1 MNNASSSG
9 PRFVASDIGGTFTD
23 TVVLDSSGAVRRY
36 KASTTPANLVDG
48 VLATFDL
55 AAADTDQTRGEFIAS
70 IRLFSHGTTVA
81 TNGLLQRRG
90 AKTGVLLTEGFG
102 DSPTIMRGMKG
113 FGLDEATYKNWRG
126 LKKQYS
132 IVDPQAVREIP
143 ERVDYTGRVVRPLD
157 EQRARAAVRE
167 LLDDGIEALAI
178 CLLWCTQHPEH
189 ERRLVEIAREESPDL
204 YVSASSDVL
213 PRIGE
218 YSRMIT
224 TAINAFLGPE
234 VAAVTRSLDSTLR
247 AAGLSHEPF
256 LMQSNGGLA
265 SVGQAADTPVSF
277 LLSGPVGGV
286 VGSRLVAEELGEV
299 NVVTADMGGT
309 SFDVGLVVDGRPL
322 LQATTFMDHQPI
334 AVPSVGVETIGA
346 GGGSIARVEDGV
358 LHVGPASAGAV
369 PGPACYGTGG
379 TEPTVTDADVVLGL
393 VNPRT
398 FLGGRQLLDRAAAEQ
413 AIRTHVAEPLG
424 LEVEDAAM
432 GIKRIVDSRMADL
445 CRQATVHKGHDPRN
459 FILVAF
465 GGAGPVHAHA
475 FGAGLGVKR
484 IVVPVTASVHSALG
498 IAASDL
504 IITHEVSEGFRT
516 PPGSSGA
523 AAYIDAGEVNAVIA
537 DVRRV
542 AVDRL
547 ASQGLDPEGIRTEFF
562 VDTRFRF
569 QIHELTI
576 ELPEYPLT
584 PDGLD
589 RLIERFIETYEL
601 RFGEGSA
608 FTAAGVEFVNWRVV
622 ATSPAEHGILGR
634 LPVADSE
641 PEPVR
646 HDRVYFGGWMDAA
659 VYDESGLVPGLSLVG
674 PAIFELSDTNIVIG
688 ARQVARVDA
697 HGNVVI
703 DMSSTSQPATRE
715 AEEAL
720 HG

>member
-1 MNNASSSG
+1 MNDADG
-9 PRFVASDIGGTFTD
+9 AHPHLVASDIGGTFTD
-23 TVVLDSSGAVRRY
+23 TVVLDASGGVRRY
-36 KASTTPANLVDG
+36 KAPTTPENLVDG

-55 AAADTDQTRGEFIAS
+55 AAADLGQTRDAFVAA

-90 AKTGVLLTEGFG
+90 ARTGVLLTEGFG

-126 LKKQYS
+126 LRKQYS
-132 IVDPQAVREIP
+132 IVEPELVREIP
-143 ERVDYTGRVVRPLD
+143 ERVDYAGRVVRPLD
-157 EQRARAAVRE
+157 EDAARTAIRE
-167 LLDDGIEALAI
+167 LLGQGIEALAI

-189 ERRLVEIAREESPDL
+189 EQRLVEIAREEAPEL

-234 VAAVTRSLDSTLR
+234 VAKVTRSLDTTLR

-265 SVGQAADTPVSF
+265 SVGQAAETPVAF

-286 VGSRLVAEELGEV
+286 VGSRLVGAELGEV
-299 NVVTADMGGT
+299 NIVTADMGGT
-309 SFDVGLVVDGRPL
+309 SFDVGLVVDGRPH
-322 LQATTFMDHQPI
+322 LQPTTVMDHQPI

-346 GGGSIARVEDGV
+346 GGGSIARIEDGA
-358 LHVGPASAGAV
+358 LRVGPSSAGAI
-369 PGPACYGTGG
+369 PGPACYGRGG

-393 VNPRT
+393 VNPQT
-398 FLGGRQLLDRAAAEQ
+398 FLGGRHELDPSAAEA
-413 AIRTHVAEPLG
+413 AIRTHIAEPLG
-424 LEVEDAAM
+424 ISVEDAAQ
-432 GIKRIVDSRMADL
+432 GIKRIVDSKMADL
-445 CRQATVHKGHDPRN
+445 CRQATIHKGHDPRN

-475 FGAGLGVKR
+475 FGAGLGVKS

-504 IITHEVSEGFRT
+504 IVTHEVSEGFRT
-516 PPGSSGA
+516 PPGSTGA
-523 AAYIDAGEVNAVIA
+523 SAHIDSAEVNGVVSAVEE
-537 DVRRV
+537 V
-542 AVDRL
+542 AIERL
-547 ASQGLDPEGIRTEFF
+547 AGQGIDRRGIRTEYF

-584 PDGLD
+584 PEGLD
-589 RLIERFIETYEL
+589 RLVERFIETYEL
-601 RFGEGSA
+601 RFGEDSA
-608 FTAAGVEFVNWRVV
+608 FTEAGVEFVNWRVV
-622 ATSPAEHGILGR
+622 ATSPAERGPMGTLAA
-634 LPVADSE
+634 ADSA
-641 PEPVR
+641 PEPLR
-646 HDRVYFGGWMDAA
+646 HDRVYFGEWMDAA

-674 PAIFELSDTNIVIG
+674 PAIFELADTNIVIG
-688 ARQVARVDA
+688 AGQPAEVDVY
-697 HGNVVI
+697 GNVVI
-703 DMSSTSQPATRE
+703 DVSGTFEPETRE
-715 AEEAL
+715 VEEVL

>member
-1 MNNASSSG
+1 MTEAASAAE
-9 PRFVASDIGGTFTD
+9 RFVASDIGGTFTD
-23 TVVLDSSGAVRRY
+23 TVVLDASGVRRY
-36 KASTTPANLVDG
+36 KAPTTPGNLVDG

-55 AAADTDQTRGEFIAS
+55 AAADVGISREQFIAG

-113 FGLDEATYKNWRG
+113 FGLEEAVYKNWRG
-126 LKKQYS
+126 LQKQYS
-132 IVDPQAVREIP
+132 IIDPLLVREIP
-143 ERVDYTGRVVRPLD
+143 ERVDYAGRIVRPLD
-157 EQRARAAVRE
+157 EEAARESIRE
-167 LLDDGIEALAI
+167 LLADGVQAIAI
-178 CLLWCTQHPEH
+178 CLLFCTQHPEH
-189 ERRLVEIAREESPDL
+189 EQRLVEIIREEAPEL

-218 YSRMIT
+218 YSRMVT

-234 VAAVTRSLDSTLR
+234 VAEVTRSLDSTLR

-265 SVGQAADTPVSF
+265 SVGHAAERPVAF

-286 VGSRLVAEELGEV
+286 VGSRIVAEELGEA

-322 LQATTFMDHQPI
+322 LAATTFMDHQPI
-334 AVPSVGVETIGA
+334 AVPTVGVETIGA

-358 LHVGPASAGAV
+358 LQVGPTSAGAV
-369 PGPACYGTGG
+369 PGPACYGRGG
-379 TEPTVTDADVVLGL
+379 VEPTVTDADVVLGL
-393 VNPRT
+393 ISPHT
-398 FLGGRQLLDRAAAEQ
+398 FLGGRLTLDREASET
-413 AIRTHVAEPLG
+413 AIRTRIAEPLG
-424 LEVEDAAM
+424 LSVEDAAL
-432 GIKRIVDSRMADL
+432 GIKRIVDAKMADL

-475 FGAGLGVKR
+475 FGAGLGVKK

-504 IITHEVSEGFRT
+504 IVTHEVSEGFRT
-516 PPGSSGA
+516 PPGSTGA
-523 AAYIDAGEVNAVIA
+523 SQYIDADAVNKVLA
-537 DVRRV
+537 DVEKV
-542 AVDRL
+542 AVERL
-547 ASQGLDPEGIRTEFF
+547 MSQGLPREGIRLDYF

-576 ELPEYPLT
+576 ELPVYPLT
-584 PDGLD
+584 GETLD
-589 RLIERFIETYEL
+589 TLVERFIETYEL

-608 FTAAGVEFVNWRVV
+608 FTQAGVEFVNWRVI
-622 ATSPAEHGILGR
+622 ATSPAQRGALGQ
-634 LPVADSE
+634 LE
-641 PEPVR
+641 PSDHEPQPR
-646 HDRVYFGGWMDAA
+646 RMDRVYFGEWEDAPA
-659 VYDESGLVPGLSLVG
+659 YDESALVPGHSLTG
-674 PAIFELSDTNIVIG
+674 PAIFELRDTNIVIAPG
-688 ARQVARVDA
+688 QHAEIDA
-697 HGNVVI
+697 FGNVLI
-703 DMSSTSQPATRE
+703 DVSQGSNLGNRE